1 MKNFTKILLVMFC
14 LVTIH
19 NPLFSQAPTNGLVAY
34 YPFTGNPNDASGY
47 GRNGVTSG
55 GIALTTDRYGNS
67 GQAYLFNGSNAGI
80 AVNSWNTITGNT
92 PRTMS
97 IWFKTTNPSVSQQVL
112 SWGTNSASSSC
123 YMGSGIYSGIKFLGF
138 FGFANDLALVDAFQF
153 YDNRWH
159 LMTFTFDGSTMTL
172 FFDGVAFM
180 SRTGATLNTGSSRLT
195 IGFHYT
201 NVDYF
206 NGSLD
211 DIRIYNRALS
221 VTEVQQTYLAEVASS
236 TTIDIMKLGS
246 DKFIHATGIGNT
258 YVGLRTGAFSSGQ
271 NNTFLGFRVG
281 LNSSGIN
288 NTFLGTDAGSK
299 NTTGGFNTF
308 TGSQAGF
315 LTTTGTEN
323 TFNGYYSGYSNTT
336 GSFNSLYGRNSGA
349 YLTSG
354 ENNTFLGFSSGFSA
368 NGNKNVMIGRD
379 AGAWATT
386 GSENVFIGWASG
398 TGIQVN
404 PNTGISNTF
413 MGSLSGQFNTT
424 GSYSTFLGYASGN
437 KNTTGIAN
445 TFTGTGSG
453 FNNTI
458 GSRNT
463 FNGYNSGLNMLTG
476 NDNVFMGWFAGYSI
490 LGSENV
496 AVGRGAGTWATI
508 GSGNVFMGKDAGE
521 GSSTVANTGDYN
533 TFLGTQAGN
542 KNSTGSYGTFIGYSA
557 GNKNSTGLANTFTGT
572 GSGSNNTIGSRN
584 TFNGYNSGLNMLT
597 GNDNVFLGWF
607 SGYSTLS
614 DNNVAIGR
622 GSGTW
627 ATTGPGNV
635 LIGKD
640 AGEGSST
647 VANTGENNTFLGT
660 EAGNKNS
667 SGSNNVFLGYR
678 AGSGSILNSSGS
690 FNLYLGN
697 LSGGFGLNGATLQR
711 SVAIGYNAKVSI
723 NDAIILGD
731 TANTNLKVGIGTT
744 RPGNSFEL
752 RSAVPNTSG
761 LRLTNLTSNSP
772 TLTGNS
778 KALTVNNLGDIILV
792 PMSGGGAN
800 THSDSAFV
808 RTLANTNFVGGNLGI
823 GVATPQYKLDVN
835 GDIRIGGSGSLAMQG
850 GIFMRNFDSASGNTS
865 IGYDSGGALNNSSGI
880 ANTFLGKFAGRLTNS
895 GWSNTFIGRGA
906 GIINTTGY
914 QNVYLGYQ
922 SGANVST
929 GNANTF
935 IGYNA
940 NSIGANAEILQYST
954 AIGYNATVSVNN
966 AIVLGDYTN
975 TSLKVGIGMHDPQFK
990 LDVKG
995 PINIRGIN
1003 GGLGELKF
1011 MTHNFLQGDK
1021 NFNSAIGFLSEVD
1034 SQYVHSTAIGY
1045 KSYATANNVLV
1056 LGGVGEN
1063 SVNVGIGNSAPQSIL
1078 EITSKNEGESGLMF
1092 TNLTQNF
1099 MAKHSNNKFLSVDEK
1114 GKVGLYNLSA
1124 DQITL
1129 KINNPN
1135 EWSDKV
1141 FASNYPLMSI
1151 DKVEN
1156 FIKTEG
1162 HLPNIP
1168 SAKEMTEKGIST
1180 QEMFAK
1186 LLEKNEELMLYVLEQ
1201 NKMNTQQAKEI
1212 EELKKEIQK
1221 LKNK

>member
-1 MKNFTKILLVMFC
+1 MKNFTKIFMVMFC

-19 NPLFSQAPTNGLVAY
+19 NPIFSQAPTNGLVAY
-34 YPFTGNPNDASGY
+34 YPFTGNANDASGN
-47 GRNGVTSG
+47 GRHGVPSG
-55 GIALTTDRYGNS
+55 GIALTTDRYGNG

-80 AVNSWNTITGNT
+80 AVNSWNTITGNA

-97 IWFKTTNPSVSQQVL
+97 IWFKTTNPSVSQQML

-138 FGFANDLALVDAFQF
+138 FGFANDLALVDALQF

-159 LMTFTFDGSTMTL
+159 LMTFTFDGNTMTL
-172 FFDGVAFM
+172 FFDGVVFM

-211 DIRIYNRALS
+211 DIRIYDRALNMF
-221 VTEVQQTYLAEVASS
+221 EVRQMYLGEAPTS
-236 TTIDIMKLGS
+236 TTTDVIKLGS
-246 DKFIHATGIGNT
+246 DKFIHGTGNGNTFVGIRSSAFALGLSNTFVGFNTGVSSSGGSNVFIGSSAGFSNLNGSSNTFVGALAGNKNVSGFSNLFTGKSAGFNNTSGSNNIFSGFYSGSENTTGQQNT
-258 YVGLRTGAFSSGQ
+258 YVGSVA
-271 NNTFLGFRVG
+271 
-281 LNSSGIN
+281 
-288 NTFLGTDAGSK
+288 
-299 NTTGGFNTF
+299 
-308 TGSQAGF
+308 
-315 LTTTGTEN
+315 
-323 TFNGYYSGYSNTT
+323 
-336 GSFNSLYGRNSGA
+336 
-349 YLTSG
+349 
-354 ENNTFLGFSSGFSA
+354 
-368 NGNKNVMIGRD
+368 
-379 AGAWATT
+379 
-386 GSENVFIGWASG
+386 
-398 TGIQVN
+398 
-404 PNTGISNTF
+404 
-413 MGSLSGQFNTT
+413 GQFNTT
-424 GSYSTFLGYASGN
+424 GSNSTFIGFSSGN
-437 KNTTGIAN
+437 KNITGTDNTFTGTNSGFNNSTGSRNTFNGYNSGANMLNGNDNVAMGWFAGYSMTGGENVAIGRGAGTWATIGNGNVFMGKDAGEGSSTVANTGDYNTFLGTLAGNKNSTGSYGTFIGFSAGNKNSTGLAN

-453 FNNTI
+453 SNNTT

-476 NDNVFMGWFAGYSI
+476 NDNVFMGWFAGYSMT
-490 LGSENV
+490 GGENV
-496 AVGRGAGTWATI
+496 AIGRGAGTWATTVN
-508 GSGNVFMGKDAGE
+508 GSVFLGKDAGE
-521 GSSTVANTGDYN
+521 GSSTMANTGVANT
-533 TFLGTQAGN
+533 
-542 KNSTGSYGTFIGYSA
+542 FI
-557 GNKNSTGLANTFTGT
+557 
-572 GSGSNNTIGSRN
+572 
-584 TFNGYNSGLNMLT
+584 
-597 GNDNVFLGWF
+597 
-607 SGYSTLS
+607 
-614 DNNVAIGR
+614 
-622 GSGTW
+622 
-627 ATTGPGNV
+627 
-635 LIGKD
+635 
-640 AGEGSST
+640 
-647 VANTGENNTFLGT
+647 GT
-660 EAGNKNS
+660 EAGNKNT
-667 SGSNNVFLGYR
+667 SGENNVFLGYR
-678 AGSGSILNSSGS
+678 AGSGSVLNSSGS
-690 FNLYLGN
+690 FNLYIGN

-752 RSAVPNTSG
+752 RSVLPNTSG

-772 TLTGNS
+772 TLAGND

-792 PMSGGGAN
+792 PMSGGGTN
-800 THSDSAFV
+800 THSDSSFV
-808 RTLANTNFVGGNLGI
+808 RTLVNTNFIGGNLGI
-823 GVATPQYKLDVN
+823 GVVTPQYKLDVN
-835 GDIRIGGSGSLAMQG
+835 GDIRLNGNGNIVMQG

-940 NSIGANAEILQYST
+940 NSIGANAAILQYST

-1021 NFNSAIGFLSEVD
+1021 NFNSAIGFLAEVD
-1034 SQYVHSTAIGY
+1034 SQYVHSTTIGY

-1092 TNLTQNF
+1092 TNLTQKF

-1151 DKVEN
+1151 NKVEN

-1186 LLEKNEELMLYVLEQ
+1186 LLEKNEELMLYVVEQ

-1221 LKNK
+1221 LKK